1 MGSYQDLDNILQH
14 IGAYTR
20 DPNAWKQGLTDRQQ
34 RDVLGWQKSQ
44 GEKRGF
50 TDDQG
55 NYYEHRYANNA
66 DYPEVPDS
74 VLDGLRDNHPTLF
87 DKKTKGPVVPPLPP
101 ATPPAGQGA
110 PPAEKVVPTD
120 EQNKG
125 QAAEAAKRLE
135 DKLQDSNDK
144 SVDANRKLGQI
155 LLNAHSTTVE
165 GAKRLNDI
173 QKDVEAAAK
182 SPALNTKIGKAEFQ
196 RFLNGKLAEIGD
208 VLKSA
213 NLDVQSQKEMAS
225 ALADFYSTRDGKPAT
240 GDGQGGSQGGGAGGE
255 GGAGGAGGG
264 GDLGGGGGDL
274 GGGDMGGDY
283 GFGDLGPEAGM
294 DDGGLG
300 GPLSGALGSA
310 AQALPQAM
318 SAIPQALGSIP
329 GALGGAAGG
338 LGGGLGGL
346 GSGGGGL
353 GDLLSGKGGKGR
365 DHDGSEFRDDADPL
379 LGDRDRDRGGPEG
392 PTFNNDDHTG
402 LLGPDNTNPTDPKPG
417 DPQVNPAAPGTTTPA
432 TTGPTPI
439 TIKDGQTTFTVTA
452 DNPQTAAAVDEIA
465 KGANPEET
473 FRKHG
478 INVLPV
484 TAPPNPPLNPDQ
496 LKVGS
501 YARYSNGEIVVALG
515 GQKAIMGGHVVPIS
529 ATAKDGFLF
538 WANPPAATAPAPATP
553 AVAPTT
559 PAPGQPAP
567 TITPPKV

>member
-1 MGSYQDLDNILQH
+1 MGSYQDLDNILKH

-20 DPNAWKQGLTDRQQ
+20 NPDAWKTGLSDQQQ

-44 GEKRGF
+44 GEKRGY
-50 TDDQG
+50 TDDKG
-55 NYYEHRYANNA
+55 NFYEHRYANNS

-74 VLDGLRDNHPTLF
+74 VLDGLRKNHPTLF
-87 DKKTKGPVVPPLPP
+87 DPNTKAPVVPPVPP
-101 ATPPAGQGA
+101 TPPAGQGA
-110 PPAEKVVPTD
+110 PPAEKIVPTD

-125 QAAEAAKRLE
+125 RAAEAAKRLE

-144 SVDANRKLGQI
+144 AVDANRKLAQI
-155 LLNAHSTTVE
+155 LLNAHSTTLE

-173 QKDVEAAAK
+173 HKDVEAAAK
-182 SPALNTKIGKAEFQ
+182 SPALDTKIGKAEFQ
-196 RFLNGKLAEIGD
+196 RFLNGKLAEIGE
-208 VLKSA
+208 VIKSA

-225 ALADFYSTRDGKPAT
+225 ALADFYATRDGKT
-240 GDGQGGSQGGGAGGE
+240 GSGTGEGGGQGGGE
-255 GGAGGAGGG
+255 GGAGGS
-264 GDLGGGGGDL
+264 GGGGGDL

-283 GFGDLGPEAGM
+283 GFGDLGPEAGI

-300 GPLSGALGSA
+300 GALGGA
-310 AQALPQAM
+310 TQALPQAM
-318 SAIPQALGSIP
+318 SAIPQALGGLGSIP
-329 GALGGAAGG
+329 GALGSSLGG

-365 DHDGSEFRDDADPL
+365 EHDGPEFRDGDDPL
-379 LGDRDRDRGGPEG
+379 LGGRRDRGGPDG
-392 PTFNNDDHTG
+392 PTINNDDNTG
-402 LLGPDNTNPTDPKPG
+402 LLGGPDNTNPADPKPG
-417 DPQVNPAAPGTTTPA
+417 DPQANPNAPGAPAPA
-432 TTGPTPI
+432 TTGPTAI

-452 DNPQTAAAVDEIA
+452 DNPQTAAAVEEIA

-478 INVLPV
+478 MTLLPA

-538 WANPPAATAPAPATP
+538 WANPPATPATAAATP